1 MTITNLVFVT
11 RKPSVSFAEF
21 VKYSEEVHV
30 PLTTRIAGDTM
41 PKSFRRHYTDSSS
54 PSYVGPNRGVDCIL
68 EMVWEDEAA
77 VGELLFIFSLFL
89 FRFGLD
95 KKGNYADSDN
105 RAIPGEARGGRQYE
119 GAAG

>member
-1 MTITNLVFVT
+1 MTVTNLVFVT

-41 PKSFRRHYTDSSS
+41 PKTFRRHYTDSSN

-77 VGELLFIFSLFL
+77 VGRFLAKLGEGDNTKVLQDDWKHYIDDKGETVVGVSQTFS
-89 FRFGLD
+89 
-95 KKGNYADSDN
+95 S
-105 RAIPGEARGGRQYE
+105 
-119 GAAG
+119 